1 MFARG
6 GAYFFKQSFKQSSST
21 VLDVNFPVRAVEELL
36 LVREGHLH
44 EQVSYLPDG
53 EGTVRK
59 VNWR

>member
-21 VLDVNFPVRAVEELL
+21 VLHVNFSDRAVEDLL

-44 EQVSYLPDG
+44 EQVSNLPDG
-53 EGTVRK
+53 EGTVSK